1 MWKET
6 FQNISDYQRLDYV
19 IRYSSVPVTTRENV
33 SAHSYWV
40 CLYSTLIFN
49 ELRPQD
55 RRLLAPL
62 LVSAMMHDFVEGHT
76 GDFVR
81 TFKYSLPELKDAID
95 KAEELEIE
103 KYPKQIKDLYGM
115 AEDQTSLSDRK
126 VIKAIIKAA
135 DFMSLYS
142 YMRKEFLRGNRE
154 IKPFYE
160 LMMRDFL
167 KMSNMPVVESSG
179 VSFNQGDFYL
189 QLAHAAERTYEDG
202 K

>member
-1 MWKET
+1 MWEET

-19 IRYSSVPVTTRENV
+19 IRYSSVPVTTQENV

-49 ELRPQD
+49 EIKPKDQ
-55 RRLLAPL
+55 RLLAPL

-81 TFKYSLPELKDAID
+81 TFKYSLPELKEAID
-95 KAEELEIE
+95 KAEQLEVN
-103 KYPKQIKDLYGM
+103 KYPKQIKDLYRM
-115 AEDQTSLSDRK
+115 ADDLTSPSDRV
-126 VIKAIIKAA
+126 VIKSIIKAA

-142 YMRKEFLRGNRE
+142 YMKKEFLRGNRE

-160 LMMRDFL
+160 LMIRDFL
-167 KMSNMPVVESSG
+167 KLSSMPIVESAG
-179 VSFNQGDFYL
+179 VRFDQGDFYL
-189 QLAHAAERTYEDG
+189 QLAQAAERTYESG